1 MIKLITN
8 ANKQFH
14 LNELDQM
21 FRLRKQ
27 TFHDRLGWDVKLKG
41 DWEIDEFDEMNPTYV
56 LSVNEQTG
64 DVVGSLRLLPTT
76 GPNMLMDVFPQL
88 LEDKASVRSGTI
100 WESSRFC
107 VNRSKHSKR
116 SGNSVAVATAE
127 LMAAVGELAL
137 SSGITQIVTVT
148 DLTLE
153 RIFSKMG
160 CLADRLGAPCQ
171 VGKTKAVAVFW
182 PVTSE
187 LLSDIKTTSGITQNL
202 TADQTEHLAA

>member
-1 MIKLITN
+1 MIKLINN
-8 ANKQFH
+8 ANKH
-14 LNELDQM
+14 KHMNTLDQM
-21 FRLRKQ
+21 FRLRKA
-27 TFHDRLGWDVKLKG
+27 TFHDRLGWDVRLEG
-41 DWEIDEFDEMNPTYV
+41 DWEIDQFDELNPTYV
-56 LSVNEQTG
+56 LSVNEETG
-64 DVVGSLRLLPTT
+64 QVVGSLRLLPTT

-88 LEDKASVRSGTI
+88 LEEKSSIRSGSI

-107 VNRSKHSKR
+107 VDRSKHSQR

-137 SSGITQIVTVT
+137 SAGVTQIVTVT

-160 CLADRLGAPCQ
+160 CLADRLGDPCQ

-182 PVTSE
+182 PVTAS
-187 LLSDIKTTSGITQNL
+187 LLSDIKTTSGIKHNL
-202 TADQTEHLAA
+202 TDAQRGHLAA

>member
-1 MIKLITN
+1 MIKLINN
-8 ANKQFH
+8 ANRQFH
-14 LNELDQM
+14 VSELDQM

-27 TFHDRLGWDVKLKG
+27 TFHDRLGWDVKLSG
-41 DWEIDEFDEMNPTYV
+41 SWEIDEFDDLNPTYV
-56 LSVNEQTG
+56 LSINEQTG
-64 DVVGSLRLLPTT
+64 KVVGSLRLLPTT

-88 LEDKASVRSGTI
+88 LEENASVRSGTI

-107 VNRSKHSKR
+107 VDRSKHSKR
-116 SGNSVAVATAE
+116 SGNSVAFATAE

-153 RIFSKMG
+153 RVFSKMG

-182 PVTSE
+182 PVTAE
-187 LLSDIKTTSGITQNL
+187 LLTDIRTVSGIEQNL
-202 TADQTEHLAA
+202 TDNQVEHLAA